1 MYDGLKNMSTHAGN
15 TERIKIL
22 HRPDVA
28 LGVGEAEHYFPMD
41 TIIKYV
47 LPRYKKAVIKD
58 TDDTKFEVKR
68 AQLDSENFPI
78 LEYEGED
85 IYD

>member
-1 MYDGLKNMSTHAGN
+1 MFDGLLKMSRHAGK
-15 TERIKIL
+15 TETTKIL
-22 HRPDVA
+22 YQPDIA
-28 LGVGEAEHYFPMD
+28 LAVGDAENYSPMD

-47 LPRYKKAVIKD
+47 LPRYKSAKIKD
-58 TDDTKFEVKR
+58 TDDIKYEIKR
-68 AQLDSENFPI
+68 TQLDPENFPI